1 MQKINEEFVDHIN
14 YFNEI
19 MANRIVVSKKLQ
31 KKFLDNTKDREII
44 KKATGNYPWI
54 NNHFYTY
61 VFRKI
66 DNIKT
71 KLVNYNDELGFYCL
85 HYKRMYDINSVIILV
100 LSSCITLVEGISL
113 CFEPVI
119 YTNIIVLL
127 LGTLVSVITAVL
139 KFYNFKGK
147 TEEIVKLCEKINVC
161 EAKFFLLDKKLK
173 SRLFIEYEENSNS
186 VDEGDQLPDSE
197 SDRARTPDEVHPEG
211 V

>member
-1 MQKINEEFVDHIN
+1 MQKINEEFVDHVN

-19 MANRIVVSKKLQ
+19 MANRIVVSKQLQ
-31 KKFLDNTKDREII
+31 KKFLENTKDREIN
-44 KKATGNYPWI
+44 KKTNVIYPWI

-66 DNIKT
+66 DNIKS

-85 HYKRMYDINSVIILV
+85 YYKRMYDINSVLIIV
-100 LSSCITLVEGISL
+100 LSSSITLVEGISL
-113 CFEPVI
+113 CFEPTI
-119 YTNIIVLL
+119 YTNIVVLL

-173 SRLFIEYEENSNS
+173 SRLFIEYEENPNPI
-186 VDEGDQLPDSE
+186 DEGDQLPDSE
-197 SDRARTPDEVHPEG
+197 SDRARTPVEVHPEG